1 MTARTAANL
10 PAGPPGPADTDG
22 HVPRLRPI
30 GATATPAGQVLGPA
44 GAPARHPRR
53 AAQARP
59 GGGAAPEAQAPSRRR
74 GRTGPPGPAAGS
86 RRPQRRAGFEVIALA
101 ADETELREFLECSR
115 PGAESD
121 GVPML
126 PWRGN
131 GVSPTAE
138 ASGRRPPGEAGI
150 LVLSPRG
157 LARYALEQLTDREQ
171 DVLALMAEGRSNSGI
186 ASQLY
191 VTEHTVEKHVKNIFA
206 ALRLSPSPGDHRRVL
221 AVLIYLRAVAAG

>member
-1 MTARTAANL
+1 M
-10 PAGPPGPADTDG
+10 
-22 HVPRLRPI
+22 
-30 GATATPAGQVLGPA
+30 
-44 GAPARHPRR
+44 
-53 AAQARP
+53 
-59 GGGAAPEAQAPSRRR
+59 
-74 GRTGPPGPAAGS
+74 
-86 RRPQRRAGFEVIALA
+86 ALA
-101 ADETELREFLECSR
+101 ADETELREFLERSR
-115 PGAESD
+115 PGAGSA

-126 PWRGN
+126 PWRGDE
-131 GVSPTAE
+131 VSPTAE
-138 ASGRRPPGEAGI
+138 ASRLRPLREAGI

-157 LARYALEQLTDREQ
+157 HARYALEQLTDREQ